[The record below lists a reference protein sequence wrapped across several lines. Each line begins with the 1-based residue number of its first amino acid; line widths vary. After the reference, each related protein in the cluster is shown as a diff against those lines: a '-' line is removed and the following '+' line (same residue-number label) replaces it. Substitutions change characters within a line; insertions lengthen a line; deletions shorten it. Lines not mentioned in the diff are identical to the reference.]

1 MKRRAVLA
9 GIPSALLLG
18 GCTSLLTQE
27 ETDFEA
33 ERAVVTEST
42 RSETNYSEVNRTEN
56 RREQEYEGVD
66 HPA

>member
-1 MKRRAVLA
+1 VLA
-9 GIPSALLLG
+9 DLPTALLVG
-18 GCTSLLTQE
+18 GCTRLLTQE
-27 ETDFEA
+27 EAEFEA
-33 ERAVVTEST
+33 ERAVVTESV